1 MKHHDFLQRIGVE
14 VPVVQAPMAGG
25 LETPELTAA
34 VGHAGGLGSLAA
46 GYLSP
51 DQIFEQVRRIRTLSD
66 KPLSINL
73 FAGGREASPV
83 PDPEP
88 LLALLREV
96 HEAFGVPAPVLPAP
110 APDPF
115 PDQFEAVIEASPEVF
130 SFTFGVL
137 SAEAIARLRQ
147 RGIAAI
153 GTATTVDEAR
163 VLEERGVDAIV
174 AQGAEAGAHRGTF
187 LRSFESSMVPT
198 LELVRSICGAVRVPV
213 IASGGL
219 MDGRDITRALECGAC
234 AAQLGTAF
242 LTCPEAGTPEAH
254 RKAVLSAKTD
264 TTAITRAYSG
274 RPARGLRNT
283 FMDRVAAIKESILPF
298 PLQNTLT
305 RSMRAAAAKAGDAG
319 YLSLWAG
326 QGVTRARVLPA
337 AELVARLAAEVRC

>member
-1 MKHHDFLQRIGVE
+1 
-14 VPVVQAPMAGG
+14 
-25 LETPELTAA
+25 
-34 VGHAGGLGSLAA
+34 
-46 GYLSP
+46 
-51 DQIFEQVRRIRTLSD
+51 
-66 KPLSINL
+66 
-73 FAGGREASPV
+73 
-83 PDPEP
+83 
-88 LLALLREV
+88 
-96 HEAFGVPAPVLPAP
+96 
-110 APDPF
+110 
-115 PDQFEAVIEASPEVF
+115 
-130 SFTFGVL
+130 
-137 SAEAIARLRQ
+137 
-147 RGIAAI
+147 
-153 GTATTVDEAR
+153 
-163 VLEERGVDAIV
+163 
-174 AQGAEAGAHRGTF
+174 
-187 LRSFESSMVPT
+187 
-198 LELVRSICGAVRVPV
+198 
-213 IASGGL
+213 